1 MSGLDTEL
9 LISDLLGSAHLF
21 VSAVSGVMEEK
32 LLSET
37 AGKSLTLSQLKV
49 LKLLAVTDAR
59 TVSDVA
65 AFLGVSNAAASKSV
79 DRLVRGKY
87 MRRKETPGDRRS
99 SELTL
104 TAPGEKLLS
113 QYEAAKNRRLAK
125 VFKDFD
131 TRDLKRATELLEQL
145 TKGIV
150 THSANPEEICLQ
162 CGIYLQKRCLVKEVA
177 RADCMYQRRIQK
189 PRAKE
194 HATHVKVPARS
205 RARVG
210 PAG

>member
-49 LKLLAVTDAR
+49 LKLLEVTDAR

-79 DRLVRGKY
+79 ERLVGRKY
-87 MRRKETPGDRRS
+87 MRRTQAPGDRRS

-104 TAPGEKLLS
+104 TAAGQRLLS

-131 TRDLKRATELLEQL
+131 PKDLSRATELLEQL

-177 RADCMYQRRIQK
+177 RADCMYQKRIQK
-189 PRAKE
+189 PRAKV
-194 HATHVKVPARS
+194 HATHVRVPARRRL
-205 RARVG
+205 RAI
-210 PAG
+210 PAA

>member
-1 MSGLDTEL
+1 MNRRGAEL
-9 LISDLLGSAHLF
+9 SMGDLLGSAHLF

-37 AGKSLTLSQLKV
+37 AGKSLTLSQFKA
-49 LKLLAVTDAR
+49 LKLLEVTDAR
-59 TVSDVA
+59 TVGDVA

-79 DRLVRGKY
+79 DRLVRRKY
-87 MRRKETPGDRRS
+87 MRRTETPGDRRS
-99 SELTL
+99 SKLTL
-104 TAPGEKLLS
+104 TAAGEKLLS
-113 QYEAAKNRRLAK
+113 QYEAARNRRLAK
-125 VFKDFD
+125 VFRDFD
-131 TRDLKRATELLEQL
+131 PRDLQRATGLLEQL

-150 THSANPEEICLQ
+150 IHGANPEEICLQ

-177 RADCMYQRRIQK
+177 RADCLYQRRIQK
-189 PRAKE
+189 PRAKD

-205 RARVG
+205 RARMG